1 MISLLEDSLLFAF
14 HLNTTRFKYPQH
26 HALKATQ
33 NANELQKN
41 EQILFS
47 IFDFLMNRSV
57 FMELQNPTPDCPL
70 HGIRVENSSP
80 TGQTILNLDNTAPIT
95 KYRNEPEKRGFLQTL
110 GQTCRW
116 IGRIL
121 HIVSPPLPHMI
132 ITKASFTPP
141 DRGSIYF
148 LIYGPLDDR
157 RFTLSAKDAFN
168 QPNITICL
176 RELIDIRYQYSV
188 IFTQALRLRAF
199 VLQTSL
205 NDYIISAHIPCRHS
219 IELAVKSPKLII
231 LCQPNSSDLGNCIC
245 ADPTLLG
252 GLILLAPFI
261 SVMSVIPFVSR
272 FSTKDRFCR
281 HDRFLNYKKIK
292 TVRCRTFFAH
302 GLTDALITAEHTKVL
317 SANCPNAVTTYYAE
331 NIAHQV
337 GFHVLKSFKGFQEL
351 YSDRP
356 TWEKVRDFTRNEL
369 GVTAAWQQLMKS
381 RESS

>member
-1 MISLLEDSLLFAF
+1 
-14 HLNTTRFKYPQH
+14 
-26 HALKATQ
+26 
-33 NANELQKN
+33 
-41 EQILFS
+41 
-47 IFDFLMNRSV
+47 
-57 FMELQNPTPDCPL
+57 MELQNASKSAEQIKTPVVVGIDSSKVEAAEVNSVKEEESNQVIFEPSPNCPF
-70 HGIRVENSSP
+70 HGIRAENSSP

-95 KYRNEPEKRGFLQTL
+95 KYRSEPEKRGFLQTL

-148 LIYGPLDDR
+148 LIYGPPDNR

-205 NDYIISAHIPCRHS
+205 DDYIISAHIPCRHS
-219 IELAVKSPKLII
+219 IELSVKSPKLII

-245 ADPTLLG
+245 ADPTLIDIADHLECDIMVFDYSGVGVSSGEPTEAAVYADVERVFKYVKEDLGYADENVISFGFSMGTASAIHLASITPQLG

-272 FSTKDRFCR
+272 FSMKDQFCR
-281 HDRFLNYKKIK
+281 HDRFLK
-292 TVRCRTFFAH
+292 
-302 GLTDALITAEHTKVL
+302 
-317 SANCPNAVTTYYAE
+317 
-331 NIAHQV
+331 
-337 GFHVLKSFKGFQEL
+337 
-351 YSDRP
+351 
-356 TWEKVRDFTRNEL
+356 
-369 GVTAAWQQLMKS
+369 
-381 RESS
+381 